1 MKKIAWDIEATN
13 LLNES
18 SIDYTSVP
26 YKLKDS
32 YKIHCIVV
40 IFDNKIIGFHDGE
53 KFDFTQGSPFNIDLG
68 PYSYVFKD
76 YVPLDYIHRSLGD
89 FTKFIEWL
97 PEGSTIIA
105 HNQINYDLLA
115 VKLYYGIDYKVE
127 VEMSTPLGDDVW
139 AGKQVNF
146 DDTMIRSKVLN
157 PDRFG
162 GHSLDNLASK
172 GEDKKMEFRYHVSKD
187 SRFKKFGPDMLYY
200 NILDVKANI
209 AVADLL
215 DEEMKLW
222 DWNEKWEPAL
232 KLEKQVAELVTRQEH
247 RGFHFDKELAEEN
260 LKTLDEMMEERRVKI
275 EAILP
280 PRPAT
285 KSFMKDYTPPKLQFK
300 KSTGEPSAN
309 MVKFA
314 QRLGGTI
321 EETDLGYVFNW
332 EGKQLSLP
340 LPEDVPL
347 IQEMRA
353 TINDTTHI
361 KEWLVGLGWKVLEY
375 KEKDLTVGAGKIK
388 LPVEKLKAGIDR
400 YIEQTINSNFMYDR
414 MDFLEIPYKKN
425 ISKEQARLK
434 LQNYFNKRMERS
446 GGIKVQTN
454 PSFTTGQEKEVCKN
468 LRALAE
474 SSEELRCITDIT
486 EYLTYRHRRNSILG
500 GGVSFED
507 FEDED
512 DEQSAKGY
520 LANLRE
526 DGRIPTPAGTCD
538 AATSRMR
545 HRLVVNVPRSTSLF
559 GEQMRGM
566 FRADGDVS
574 WQLGYDFA
582 SLEAVIESHNCYQYE
597 SDPEKSYCNSLVQE
611 KPNDVHTKMS
621 KRISEIIGQDFG
633 RSPAK
638 NVKYGCLPTDSTEV
652 LTDSGWKYFDDVF
665 EGDTVLGYNA
675 STGSN
680 EWTTVNKT
688 HFFKDAYV
696 KQFGNTTW
704 NVEATLDHRWYGMIL
719 KQYGHRQN
727 SRKVIEPR
735 IFTTEEIK
743 QTHYILNTAPYVGG
757 DSTVTPDEAA
767 LIAWVLADGYYAWSE
782 KEERTSCSGGKKKGL
797 VASISQA
804 EHKYQSEIVRV
815 LEANGMEYHTNIS
828 KNNNFYKVTNYNLRA
843 KTFRPFLDR
852 VVGSRAQKHNVDW
865 CTWLLKLS
873 KESLESF
880 MYAFWL
886 ADGDSKG
893 NENAT
898 AWTFK
903 QNEGN
908 IADALV
914 LCGYLLG
921 WNVTYRGKGKCKGIR
936 FQKKRPHA
944 TAQEFRQLGERYTDV
959 FCLTTGTDNFIIRQN
974 GIITITGNCTYGAQ
988 AAKVAKTIGAPL
1000 EVGQQVFDAF
1010 WQAAE
1015 PLALLKKAL
1024 QREWENNFQ
1033 KKRIQ
1038 GIDGRLVPTRSAHAI
1053 LNSLLQGGGVVCAKK
1068 VMVYHDRLAAEEGYI
1083 VDFFKDALP
1092 KDRKYWQQM
1101 IAMHDEAQGEVDKG
1115 SVKFKLFKTEQEA
1128 VDFKKAQAEIWSDV
1142 QHSDKGWFVGYCRQ
1156 GELMAIAV
1164 EKVNRDFNMNMPLS
1178 AGYVL
1183 GLNWHMCH

>member
-1 MKKIAWDIEATN
+1 VKKIAWDIEATN

-53 KFDFTQGSPFNIDLG
+53 KFDFTQGNPFNIDLG
-68 PYSYVFKD
+68 QHSYVFKD
-76 YVPLDYIHRSLGD
+76 YVPLDYTHRKLDD
-89 FTKFIEWL
+89 FIKFLAWL
-97 PEGSTIIA
+97 PENSTVIA

-115 VKLYYGIDYKVE
+115 IKLYYGVDYKVE
-127 VEMSTPLGDDVW
+127 CGMNTPIGDDRW
-139 AGKQVNF
+139 AGKVVNF

-172 GEDKKMEFRYHVSKD
+172 GDDKKMEFRYHVPKD
-187 SRFKKFGPDMLYY
+187 ARFEKFGPDMLYY

-209 AVADLL
+209 SVADLL
-215 DEEMKLW
+215 DEEMKIW
-222 DWNEKWEPAL
+222 DWNDKWHPAL
-232 KLEKQVAELVTRQEH
+232 KLEKQVAELITRQEH

-260 LKTLDEMMEERRVKI
+260 LKNLDQMMEERRVKI

-285 KSFMKDYTPPKLQFK
+285 KSFLKDYTPPKLQFK

-309 MVKFA
+309 MLKFA
-314 QRLGGTI
+314 EKLGAII
-321 EETDLGYVFNW
+321 EETDAGYMFNW
-332 EGKQLSLP
+332 NGKIMPLP
-340 LPEDVPL
+340 LPAEQALVA
-347 IQEMRA
+347 EMRA

-375 KEKDLTVGAGKIK
+375 KEKDLTVGTGKIK
-388 LPVEKLKAGIDR
+388 LPPEKLKATIDR
-400 YIEQTINSNFMYDR
+400 YIEQTVNSNFMFDR

-425 ISKEQARLK
+425 ITKDQARVK
-434 LQNYFNKRMERS
+434 LQNYFSKRMERN

-468 LRALAE
+468 LKTLAE
-474 SSEELRCITDIT
+474 SSDELRCITDIT

-507 FEDED
+507 FEDD
-512 DEQSAKGY
+512 TDEQSANGY

-545 HRLVVNVPRSTSLF
+545 HRICVNVPRSTSLF

-566 FRADGDVS
+566 FRADASVS
-574 WQLGYDFA
+574 WQLGYDFS

-597 SDPEKSYCNSLVQE
+597 TDPDKSYCNSLVQE

-638 NVKYGCLPTDSTEV
+638 NVKYGCLPTDTTEI
-652 LTDSGWKYFDDVF
+652 LTDSGWKKFDEVF
-665 EGDTVLGYNA
+665 EGVRVLGYNA
-675 STGSN
+675 ERGAN
-680 EWTTVNKT
+680 EWTTVKQT
-688 HFFKDAYV
+688 HFYKDAYV
-696 KQFGNTTW
+696 KHFGHTNW
-704 NVEATLDHRWYGMIL
+704 SVEATLDHRWYGMVL
-719 KQYGHRQN
+719 KQYGN
-727 SRKVIEPR
+727 KATAIKVIEPR
-735 IFTTEEIK
+735 VFTTEEIK

-757 DSTVTPDEAA
+757 SSSITPDEAA
-767 LIAWVLADGYYAWSE
+767 LVAWVLADGYYCWSE
-782 KEERTSCSGGKKKGL
+782 KEGGTSSSHGTKKGL

-815 LEANGMEYHTNIS
+815 LEANCMEYHTCVVKSDNT
-828 KNNNFYKVTNYNLRA
+828 YKVTNYRLRA
-843 KTFRPFLDR
+843 KTFRPFLDK
-852 VVGSRAQKHNVDW
+852 VVGCRKQKHDVDW
-865 CTWLLKLS
+865 CAWILTLS
-873 KESLESF
+873 KEALEAF

-893 NENAT
+893 NEEANA
-898 AWTFK
+898 WRFK

-921 WNVTYRGKGKCKGIR
+921 WNVTCRGKGKCKNIR
-936 FQKKRPHA
+936 FQKKRPHV
-944 TAQEFRQLGERYTDV
+944 TTQEFKHIGERYADV
-959 FCLTTGTDNFIIRQN
+959 FCLTTGTDNFVIRQN
-974 GIITITGNCTYGAQ
+974 GIVTITGNCTYGAQ

-1015 PLALLKKAL
+1015 PLALLKDAL
-1024 QREWENNFQ
+1024 KREWEGKFQ
-1033 KKRIQ
+1033 KKRIL

-1068 VMVYHDRLAAEEGYI
+1068 VMVYHDRFAEKEGYI
-1083 VDFFKDALP
+1083 VDFFKDELT

-1115 SVKFKLFKTEQEA
+1115 SVKFRLFKTEQEA
-1128 VDFKKAQAEIWSDV
+1128 IDFKKAQREVWGDV

-1156 GELMAIAV
+1156 GELMAMAV
-1164 EKVNRDFNMNMPLS
+1164 EAVNKDFSMNMPLS

-1183 GLNWHMCH
+1183 GLDWHMCH